1 MDFWQRQNGG
11 GTFILPLPF
20 FERREAMDVP
30 CKQELEFLPNV
41 AGLPILGMFKT
52 NIKITISYYSFEQYL
67 RPFFVLAH
75 NADILP
81 DSGTGV
87 HPCARRARLCTNQH
101 SD

>member
-20 FERREAMDVP
+20 FEHREAMGVP
-30 CKQELEFLPNV
+30 RKQELEFLPKV
-41 AGLPILGMFKT
+41 ARLPILGMFKT
-52 NIKITISYYSFEQYL
+52 NIKITVSYFCFEQYL

-87 HPCARRARLCTNQH
+87 HPCTRRVRLCTNQH
-101 SD
+101 AN

>member
-1 MDFWQRQNGG
+1 MAAAEWRGA
-11 GTFILPLPF
+11 FILPLPF

-41 AGLPILGMFKT
+41 AGLPILEMFKT

-81 DSGTGV
+81 GSGTGV